1 MHLQEL
7 LSQQLQKVLAVKM
20 IELSGKSITGTCM
33 ASNATP
39 SNWWEPCYNQGA
51 EIRNHVPLSKN
62 VVSGD
67 GDSITPIEE
76 LSWGRVSRR
85 MCHRYMNHLVTC
97 GTPCHVSQKPEA
109 TAGSDN
115 TVLCRH
121 KPGIAYEMIGDMPSF
136 KSPVSGSIFR
146 SKSYPRP
153 TYESLKCGLRVEH
166 LLMSQ

>member
-1 MHLQEL
+1 
-7 LSQQLQKVLAVKM
+7 
-20 IELSGKSITGTCM
+20 M

-115 TVLCRH
+115 TVLARQSA
-121 KPGIAYEMIGDMPSF
+121 PLLQEPSG
-136 KSPVSGSIFR
+136 PDPPI
-146 SKSYPRP
+146 
-153 TYESLKCGLRVEH
+153 CGAAME
-166 LLMSQ
+166 LLMLFNYFGYQGPQNRFRT